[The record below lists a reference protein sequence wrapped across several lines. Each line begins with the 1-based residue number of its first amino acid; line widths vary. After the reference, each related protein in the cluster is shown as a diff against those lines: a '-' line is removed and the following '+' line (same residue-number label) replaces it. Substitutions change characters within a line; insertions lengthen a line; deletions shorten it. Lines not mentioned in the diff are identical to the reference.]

1 MGFTV
6 EDMLLVSRQRYQMK
20 LIAGKGGW
28 SNSISW
34 LLMVEDLTIVQ
45 RFSGKELAVT
55 TCLGF
60 QTGCYIREVPAGIRK
75 FADDNALPLLT
86 VPWDIEIAEMIKDLS
101 IRIFLQGSTDEQLS
115 AAFIKAIES
124 PEDYEAYVKTLL
136 PHFDIEGSFQVI
148 LLHRNGLA
156 EMDTVERKRIGYR
169 LQLALTNLTHN
180 GHFFYYD
187 SSFVVIIN
195 ALSPDTTAEILR
207 QFRAN
212 IVRRIPDQSFVIGVG
227 SALTGIRC
235 LHLSYRRAK
244 AAARMAEVFRT
255 DRERNGFMLTQFDTM
270 GIWRLLSMVSDR
282 QLLAEFE
289 EEYLKPLEDY
299 DAAHDSEY
307 VRTLEYYL
315 KYNGSIRQVA
325 DAMFIHR
332 NTISYRMNH
341 IREGGTALLPD
352 RLSDPAYAAGSSL
365 TAHFETAPNYLPPSK
380 INAHAFL
387 RSVRAILW
395 YHLA

>member
-60 QTGCYIREVPAGIRK
+60 QEEEKLHLLMEELVRRQASGLIINTGCYIREVPAGIQK

-148 LLHRNGLA
+148 FSITIR
-156 EMDTVERKRIGYR
+156 
-169 LQLALTNLTHN
+169 
-180 GHFFYYD
+180 
-187 SSFVVIIN
+187 
-195 ALSPDTTAEILR
+195 ALS
-207 QFRAN
+207 
-212 IVRRIPDQSFVIGVG
+212 S
-227 SALTGIRC
+227 S
-235 LHLSYRRAK
+235 
-244 AAARMAEVFRT
+244 
-255 DRERNGFMLTQFDTM
+255 
-270 GIWRLLSMVSDR
+270 SMR
-282 QLLAEFE
+282 
-289 EEYLKPLEDY
+289 
-299 DAAHDSEY
+299 
-307 VRTLEYYL
+307 
-315 KYNGSIRQVA
+315 
-325 DAMFIHR
+325 
-332 NTISYRMNH
+332 
-341 IREGGTALLPD
+341 
-352 RLSDPAYAAGSSL
+352 
-365 TAHFETAPNYLPPSK
+365 
-380 INAHAFL
+380 
-387 RSVRAILW
+387 
-395 YHLA
+395 

>member
-60 QTGCYIREVPAGIRK
+60 QEEEKLHLLMEELVRRQASGLIINTGCYIREVPAGIRK

-156 EMDTVERKRIGYR
+156 EMDTR
-169 LQLALTNLTHN
+169 LPPAACPDEPHAQRS
-180 GHFFYYD
+180 FFLLRFELCRHHQCAESLHHCRNSPAVPCQHCPENPRPVLRD
-187 SSFVVIIN
+187 RGRQR
-195 ALSPDTTAEILR
+195 ADRHPLPPPLLSPGEGCR
-207 QFRAN
+207 QDGR
-212 IVRRIPDQSFVIGVG
+212 S
-227 SALTGIRC
+227 
-235 LHLSYRRAK
+235 LS
-244 AAARMAEVFRT
+244 
-255 DRERNGFMLTQFDTM
+255 NG
-270 GIWRLLSMVSDR
+270 
-282 QLLAEFE
+282 
-289 EEYLKPLEDY
+289 
-299 DAAHDSEY
+299 
-307 VRTLEYYL
+307 
-315 KYNGSIRQVA
+315 
-325 DAMFIHR
+325 
-332 NTISYRMNH
+332 
-341 IREGGTALLPD
+341 
-352 RLSDPAYAAGSSL
+352 
-365 TAHFETAPNYLPPSK
+365 
-380 INAHAFL
+380 
-387 RSVRAILW
+387 
-395 YHLA
+395 

>member
-60 QTGCYIREVPAGIRK
+60 QEEEKLHLLMEELVRRQASGLIINTGCYIREVPAGIRK

-212 IVRRIPDQSFVIGVG
+212 IVRRIPDQPFVIGVG
-227 SALTGIRC
+227 SALTGIRR

-255 DRERNGFMLTQFDTM
+255 DGERNGFMLTQFDTM
-270 GIWRLLSMVSDR
+270 GIWRLLR
-282 QLLAEFE
+282 
-289 EEYLKPLEDY
+289 K
-299 DAAHDSEY
+299 
-307 VRTLEYYL
+307 
-315 KYNGSIRQVA
+315 
-325 DAMFIHR
+325 
-332 NTISYRMNH
+332 NT
-341 IREGGTALLPD
+341 
-352 RLSDPAYAAGSSL
+352 
-365 TAHFETAPNYLPPSK
+365 
-380 INAHAFL
+380 
-387 RSVRAILW
+387 
-395 YHLA
+395 